1 MSFLPVP
8 LEPVRPGLLRTVAPV
23 TRLTVAAAWLA
34 VAFAGVDPRVPAVL
48 LGGAVAALV
57 LLSGLPIRRS
67 VRRLSPLLL
76 AAGGL
81 ALLTLLVH
89 PSRTDPDA
97 VVLAVVGPLAITV
110 PAAAAALAL
119 ALRLALIAVSSLLVF
134 GPSDPTTLAD
144 SLVQQWR
151 VPDRFAYGTLAALR
165 IAPQLAGDWA
175 AADANRRLRG
185 LRPRGPMARVRA
197 LSARLLGLL
206 VSAVR
211 RGERMALAM
220 DARGFDAG
228 RARSRYRPIRLGPR
242 DVLVLAAGFALAAC
256 ALAVGSMAA

>member
-23 TRLTVAAAWLA
+23 TRLTVAAVWLG
-34 VAFAGVDPRVPAVL
+34 VAFLGVDPRVPAVL
-48 LGGAVAALV
+48 LAAAIASLG
-57 LLSGLPIRRS
+57 LLSGLPIGRS
-67 VRRLSPLLL
+67 VRRMSPLIL

-81 ALLTLLVH
+81 ALLTLFVH
-89 PSRTDPDA
+89 PSRTDPAA
-97 VVLAVVGPLAITV
+97 VVLAVIGPLTIT
-110 PAAAAALAL
+110 AAAASAALAL

-175 AADANRRLRG
+175 SADATRRLRG
-185 LRPRGPMARVRA
+185 LRPRGPTAWVRGFG
-197 LSARLLGLL
+197 ARLLGLL

-228 RARSRYRPIRLGPR
+228 RRRSRYRPVRLGGR
-242 DVLVLAAGFALAAC
+242 DVAVLVAGLAVAVCALAAGSLAA
-256 ALAVGSMAA
+256 

>member
-23 TRLTVAAAWLA
+23 TRLTVAAAWLGA
-34 VAFAGVDPRVPAVL
+34 AFLGVDPRVPAVL
-48 LGGAVAALV
+48 LAAAVVALV
-57 LLSGLPIRRS
+57 LFSGLPVRRS
-67 VRRLSPLLL
+67 VRRLSPLIL

-89 PSRTDPDA
+89 PSRMDPA
-97 VVLAVVGPLAITV
+97 ATVLVVIGPFVITA

-119 ALRLALIAVSSLLVF
+119 SLRLALIAVSSLLVF
-134 GPSDPTTLAD
+134 GPSDSTALAD

-175 AADANRRLRG
+175 SADATRRLRG
-185 LRPRGPMARVRA
+185 LRPHGPTAWVRGFG
-197 LSARLLGLL
+197 SRLLALL

-228 RARSRYRPIRLGPR
+228 RRRSRYRPVRLGRR
-242 DVLVLAAGFALAAC
+242 DVAVLVAGLMVAVVALLVGSLAA
-256 ALAVGSMAA
+256 